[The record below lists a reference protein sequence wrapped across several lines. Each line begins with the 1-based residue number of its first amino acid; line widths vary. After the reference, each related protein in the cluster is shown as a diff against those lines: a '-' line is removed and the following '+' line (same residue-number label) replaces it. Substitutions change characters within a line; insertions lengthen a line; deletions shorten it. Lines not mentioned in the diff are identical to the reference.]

1 MNGDRAAGPD
11 DATAVDTGATTP
23 ATNGRPSVAPQPTE
37 VTVPVD
43 PTLN

>member
-1 MNGDRAAGPD
+1 MNGDHVAGSGAPAADCPS
-11 DATAVDTGATTP
+11 TTTP
-23 ATNGRPSVAPQPTE
+23 ATNGTAAVTPQPAE